1 MSIWKG
7 IKEVRIRRQSR
18 NEIILSDQVIKKS
31 LKEDYRIFQNE
42 IVKVLILY

>member
-1 MSIWKG
+1 M
-7 IKEVRIRRQSR
+7 RIRRQSR